1 MGILNVE
8 DEHQANA
15 LTLSPCSNSCSNSV
29 VEMNQKGSD
38 HGYEEAPAGRNKT
51 KKTVRFEE
59 ECNQII
65 VFTSVA
71 AAPPPHA
78 SKKVV
83 CICAPAT
90 HAGAFKCRLH
100 RENSSHG
107 HRPSSS
113 APWMVKHG
121 GRGPKVFSPAGKVS
135 QHGGFG
141 SQTHH
146 SKLVRA
152 AMANV
157 QQSSASVD
165 QTQLQ

>member
-8 DEHQANA
+8 DEHQATA
-15 LTLSPCSNSCSNSV
+15 LTLSPCSNSCNSV

-38 HGYEEAPAGRNKT
+38 HGYEEEAPAERNKT

-59 ECNQII
+59 ASNQII
-65 VFTSVA
+65 VFTSA

-100 RENSSHG
+100 RENSS

-157 QQSSASVD
+157 QQSSAGVD
-165 QTQLQ
+165 QTQIH

>member
-71 AAPPPHA
+71 APPPPHA

-100 RENSSHG
+100 RENSSH
-107 HRPSSS
+107 RPSSS

-135 QHGGFG
+135 QHGGFR

>member
-65 VFTSVA
+65 VFTS
-71 AAPPPHA
+71 
-78 SKKVV
+78 
-83 CICAPAT
+83 
-90 HAGAFKCRLH
+90 CRLH
-100 RENSSHG
+100 RENSSY
-107 HRPSSS
+107 RPSSS

-146 SKLVRA
+146 SRLVRA

>member
-8 DEHQANA
+8 DEHQATA
-15 LTLSPCSNSCSNSV
+15 LTLSPCSKSCV
-29 VEMNQKGSD
+29 VEIYQKGSD
-38 HGYEEAPAGRNKT
+38 HGYEEAPAEGNRT

-59 ECNQII
+59 GCNQIV
-65 VFTSVA
+65 VFTSAAA
-71 AAPPPHA
+71 AAPHA
-78 SKKVV
+78 SKKKVV

-100 RENSSHG
+100 RENTSHRFHG

-121 GRGPKVFSPAGKVS
+121 GRGSSKVS
-135 QHGGFG
+135 QHGGGFG
-141 SQTHH
+141 NQTHH
-146 SKLVRA
+146 SRLVRA

-157 QQSSASVD
+157 HQEN
-165 QTQLQ
+165 

>member
-51 KKTVRFEE
+51 KKT
-59 ECNQII
+59 
-65 VFTSVA
+65 
-71 AAPPPHA
+71 
-78 SKKVV
+78 KVV

-100 RENSSHG
+100 RENSS

-146 SKLVRA
+146 SRLVRA